1 VLYRSNGT
9 WRSPVVIRTPV
20 GGYIHGGLY
29 HSQTAE
35 ALFAH
40 TPGLKVV
47 YPSNAADAKGL
58 LKAAIRGDDPV
69 IFCEHKGLYR
79 QGFAARPEPDNDYL
93 LPMGY
98 ANVVQE
104 GDDLTLISWG
114 LQIQRSIEAIKSL
127 GELNPSVEVID
138 IRTLVPL
145 DMETILNSVKKTGK
159 VLIVHE
165 DNFTGGFGGEI
176 AARIASQAFEYLD
189 GPIERV
195 AARDSHIPYN
205 TDLENYVLPTP
216 NRIAESLKKL
226 LLY

>member
-1 VLYRSNGT
+1 
-9 WRSPVVIRTPV
+9 
-20 GGYIHGGLY
+20 
-29 HSQTAE
+29 
-35 ALFAH
+35 
-40 TPGLKVV
+40 
-47 YPSNAADAKGL
+47 
-58 LKAAIRGDDPV
+58 
-69 IFCEHKGLYR
+69 
-79 QGFAARPEPDNDYL
+79 
-93 LPMGY
+93 
-98 ANVVQE
+98 
-104 GDDLTLISWG
+104 
-114 LQIQRSIEAIKSL
+114 
-127 GELNPSVEVID
+127 
-138 IRTLVPL
+138 VPL

>member
-1 VLYRSNGT
+1 
-9 WRSPVVIRTPV
+9 
-20 GGYIHGGLY
+20 
-29 HSQTAE
+29 
-35 ALFAH
+35 
-40 TPGLKVV
+40 
-47 YPSNAADAKGL
+47 
-58 LKAAIRGDDPV
+58 
-69 IFCEHKGLYR
+69 
-79 QGFAARPEPDNDYL
+79 
-93 LPMGY
+93 MGY
-98 ANVVQE
+98 ANVVQAGE
-104 GDDLTLISWG
+104 DLTLISWG

-127 GELNPSVEVID
+127 GEMNPSVEVID

-145 DMETILNSVKKTGK
+145 DMETILDSVKKTGK